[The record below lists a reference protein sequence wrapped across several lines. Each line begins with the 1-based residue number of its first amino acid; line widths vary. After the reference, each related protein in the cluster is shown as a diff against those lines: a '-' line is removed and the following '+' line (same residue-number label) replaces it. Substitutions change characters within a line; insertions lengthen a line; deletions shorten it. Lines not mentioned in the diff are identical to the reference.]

1 MNQPQTKIC
10 PDCKAHNILTSQ
22 RCQCG
27 HAFSTNFTNQNQ
39 TVLGSAPVQP
49 APAPTPVSNPT
60 QQANPLL
67 FPPAVLP
74 QQQAY
79 QFQGSTTPIGFIQCY
94 PGAISPNAAIWLGFL
109 FPFFAPIYN
118 RQWLKFGLY
127 ILLFATAGVLFFK
140 DDSWQWSLV
149 LSALAITSIVDTY
162 LNSVALSVGFPIT
175 QTTFFGTPW
184 RSQPQFIAGM
194 EPTKYPARVA
204 ITIAILLSVF
214 ATFIEFAEEKE
225 ISDARAKAEQRMR
238 QNEPFNNG
246 FPPDGF

>member
-1 MNQPQTKIC
+1 MSQPQTKIC
-10 PDCKAHNILTSQ
+10 PDCKAHNIVTAQ

-27 HAFSTNFTNQNQ
+27 HSFSTQFSNPNQ
-39 TVLGSAPVQP
+39 TVLGGIPVQP
-49 APAPTPVSNPT
+49 APASNPT

-74 QQQAY
+74 QHPGY
-79 QFQGSTTPIGFIQCY
+79 QPSTINTPSGFIQCY
-94 PGAISPNAAIWLGFL
+94 PGAISPNAALWLSFM

-127 ILLFATAGVLFFK
+127 ILVFASAIFTFIK
-140 DDSWQWSLV
+140 DDSWQMTLV
-149 LSALAITSIVDTY
+149 MAVLAIGSILDTY

-184 RSQPQFIAGM
+184 RSQPQFVQAM
-194 EPTKYPARVA
+194 DPTKYPARVA
-204 ITIAILLSVF
+204 ITVAVLVSLL
-214 ATFIEFAEEKE
+214 ATFIEFAEERE
-225 ISDARAKAEQRMR
+225 ISDARSKAEQEMR
-238 QNEPFNNG
+238 QTEPFNNG